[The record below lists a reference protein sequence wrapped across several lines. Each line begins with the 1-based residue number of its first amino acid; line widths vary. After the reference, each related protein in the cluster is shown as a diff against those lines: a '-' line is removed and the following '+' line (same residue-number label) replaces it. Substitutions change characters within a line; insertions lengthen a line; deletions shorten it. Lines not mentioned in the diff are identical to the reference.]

1 MLYTGHGK
9 VYVDYLFEG
18 YRKKIWMISFNT
30 ECRSKPMKSLQHM
43 QHGGFATVSGL
54 ENKINIAVQAFVDN
68 HFDKLHFVHK
78 KGA

>member
-1 MLYTGHGK
+1 MLYTGHRK

-18 YRKKIWMISFNT
+18 YRKKIWTISFNT
-30 ECRSKPMKSLQHM
+30 ECRSKPVKSLQHM
-43 QHGGFATVSGL
+43 QHGGFAAVSGS

-68 HFDKLHFVHK
+68 HFNKLRFVHK